1 MSGTLAQ
8 AFRRGFLGNAPA
20 WYKRLV
26 FAFLLANPILLV
38 TLGPTVTGWA
48 VLLEFIVTL
57 AMALRCYP
65 LQPGGLI
72 ALEAVLLGLTSAES
86 AYQEVIT
93 ALPVLLLLMFM
104 VAGIYFLRDL
114 LLKRLHGSA
123 AAHTLFVGAFA
134 HDLRRGRRIVRVSRR
149 ADRGRGARDRR
160 SRLLRRLSPRRFG

>member
-26 FAFLLANPILLV
+26 CAFLLANPILLV

-114 LLKRLHGSA
+114 LLSVFTSLLLRIRSSSVLSLTICA
-123 AAHTLFVGAFA
+123 AAAV
-134 HDLRRGRRIVRVSRR
+134 
-149 ADRGRGARDRR
+149 
-160 SRLLRRLSPRRFG
+160 LSA